1 MSHRTKDLQP
11 LTGLPH
17 FVRELRYQEIA
28 RQGLAVVLILVF
40 TLVAS
45 PRVLAVAIGMPL
57 ALVGMLVRLFASGYI
72 LKNQELAQQGPYA
85 LVRHPLYTGNILLI
99 VGFALASNVFWTLL
113 LALAFFWFYYPTAI
127 EYEDR
132 KLKRI
137 FGSAWHD
144 WATQTPAL
152 LPQLST
158 AGVWDGNW
166 SLQKSLRNNGE
177 LFIVVYVL
185 ICSYFVI
192 APVI

>member
-72 LKNQELAQQGPYA
+72 LKNQELAQQGP
-85 LVRHPLYTGNILLI
+85 
-99 VGFALASNVFWTLL
+99 
-113 LALAFFWFYYPTAI
+113 
-127 EYEDR
+127 
-132 KLKRI
+132 
-137 FGSAWHD
+137 
-144 WATQTPAL
+144 
-152 LPQLST
+152 
-158 AGVWDGNW
+158 
-166 SLQKSLRNNGE
+166 
-177 LFIVVYVL
+177 
-185 ICSYFVI
+185 
-192 APVI
+192 